1 MTRRI
6 PLSVVIVVCL
16 ISVVQLFAFPD
27 ILRLRVVD
35 RYHYDASGI
44 TYSSFSPRL
53 GIHEAQFSADASMP
67 FLHINPSTGLF
78 EDLTR
83 RSFHIS
89 MTFAARS
96 FDGYPNAFQTAPG
109 NDGIRLEFFPG
120 IMGLIVATYDTK
132 WQFIPI
138 SSSIVP
144 NTSHTIDI
152 NIDEQDRIRVILD
165 GKVAVDEVIPEL
177 SYRLSDIVVGSGFS
191 KQRPFVGQIQDA
203 SVSFQIGRMR
213 PNADGLVF
221 DLEMS
226 LIAII
231 LICFYFLIGPERMAR
246 TISLKDASPPWQR
259 APRVDSALTGWPY
272 GFAIPL
278 PNDFEATLH
287 LSRHSISPHDLRYLA
302 REAERAADEGSTG
315 ISTKVR
321 DRSWNLPD
329 GSVAVLHPRNGTP
342 LEGHTYRQLAQ
353 YVRDFADI
361 LDR

>member
-6 PLSVVIVVCL
+6 LLSVVIVVCI
-16 ISVVQLFAFPD
+16 ISVIQLFAFPD
-27 ILRLRVVD
+27 VLRLRVVD

-44 TYSSFSPRL
+44 TYNSVSPRV
-53 GIHEAQFSADASMP
+53 GIHEAQFDTDASMP
-67 FLHINPSTGLF
+67 FLHVNPSTGLF

-89 MTFAARS
+89 MTFVPRS
-96 FDGYPNAFQTAPG
+96 LDGYPNAFQTAPL
-109 NDGIRLEFFPG
+109 NDGIRLEFSPG
-120 IMGLIVATYDTK
+120 MVGLIVSTYEK

-138 SSSIVP
+138 SIAILP
-144 NTSHTIDI
+144 NSTHTIDI
-152 NIDEQDRIRVILD
+152 TIDEQNRVRVILD
-165 GKVAVDEVIPEL
+165 GQVAVDEVIPEL

-191 KQRPFVGQIQDA
+191 KQRPFVGEIRDA

-226 LIAII
+226 LIAIV
-231 LICFYFLIGPERMAR
+231 LICLYFLIGPERMAR
-246 TISLKDASPPWQR
+246 TLSLKDASPPWQR
-259 APRVDSALTGWPY
+259 APRVDSELTGWPY

-302 REAERAADEGSTG
+302 REAERAADEDST
-315 ISTKVR
+315 STSTSVR

-329 GSVAVLHPRNGTP
+329 GSVAVLHPRNGAT
-342 LEGHTYRQLAQ
+342 LAGRAYRQLAQ
-353 YVRDFADI
+353 YVRDFADV